1 MDKIKPTN
9 RSLPAI
15 LLVVAG
21 LAGLILGILGLLSG
35 GGMDPYETRNGIV
48 WVLSS
53 KTEGGKTESGSGTG
67 WAIGKPGEPIEYIVT
82 NAHVVERAY
91 TAPANA
97 GRSIIIYYSGAEN
110 DYAEAQVVYYSAQ
123 NQKDIAILKL
133 PSPSEKRVALRLRDT
148 ESVKIGET
156 AFALGY
162 PGLASSSQRFNTFNK
177 EDVTMTRGIIS
188 KRVVPIDATFD
199 SFQMDVS
206 ILPGNSGGPLV
217 DEKGNVIGINT
228 LFRNFAVGDDAN
240 TRIPMGMGNAIVVN
254 ELTKILDAERIEYTM
269 ASTGL
274 SWLQGG
280 IGYAFLAVGIL
291 ALAGGMYLMVQIQR
305 SGQATAAIKNH
316 NHSAGQGANKI
327 SGRGPVKK
335 KALLRGVTGKFAG
348 QSFDLEKGKVVIG
361 RDAAASNIVF
371 DENTPGI
378 SRSHCQIVYDPAEDG
393 FLITDLGSTYGTF
406 LGNGKKLPA
415 NVPEKLSVGDTFY
428 LSNSGTRFLV
438 TKE

>member
-1 MDKIKPTN
+1 MEKMKLTS
-9 RSLPAI
+9 RRLPAI
-15 LLVVAG
+15 LLVVVG

-48 WVLSS
+48 WIVSS
-53 KTEGGKTESGSGTG
+53 KTEGDKTENGSGTG
-67 WAIGKPGEPIEYIVT
+67 WAIGKPGEPVEYIVT

-91 TAPANA
+91 TAPPTA

-110 DYAEAQVVYYSAQ
+110 DYTEAQVVYYSAQ

-148 ESVKIGET
+148 ASVKIGET

-162 PGLASSSQRFNTFNK
+162 PTLASSGQQFNTFNK

-188 KRVVPIDATFD
+188 KRVVPMGATFD

-217 DEKGNVIGINT
+217 DEKGYVIGINT
-228 LFRNFAVGDDAN
+228 LYREARVGD
-240 TRIPMGMGNAIVVN
+240 TPIPLGMGNAIVVN
-254 ELTKILDAERIEYTM
+254 ELTKVLDAERIDYTM

-280 IGYAFLAVGIL
+280 ISYAFLAVGIL
-291 ALAGGMYLMVQIQR
+291 ALAAGIYLMLQVQR
-305 SGQATAAIKNH
+305 SGQDTVAIKDQS
-316 NHSAGQGANKI
+316 HSAGPGANQA

-335 KALLRGVTGKFAG
+335 KAFLRGVTGKFAG

-378 SRSHCQIVYDPAEDG
+378 SRSHCQIVYNPAEDG

-415 NVPEKLSVGDTFY
+415 NVPEKLTAGDTFY
-428 LSNSGTRFLV
+428 LGNSGTRFLV